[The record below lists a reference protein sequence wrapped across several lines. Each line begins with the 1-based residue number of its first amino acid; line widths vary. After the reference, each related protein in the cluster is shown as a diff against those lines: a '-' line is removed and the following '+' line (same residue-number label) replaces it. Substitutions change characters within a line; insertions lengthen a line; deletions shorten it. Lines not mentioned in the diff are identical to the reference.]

1 MIGIRDIS
9 DCTRVNISVRV
20 RAIEYEGE
28 CVLGSIPH
36 GGIRTGTAGRGVT
49 SFGIRADLSPV
60 RCASEDAGLPLG
72 GVDDPAE
79 PSRSRGKIPPG
90 AVAVERCVRLRA
102 TLV

>member
-1 MIGIRDIS
+1 MGDL
-9 DCTRVNISVRV
+9 
-20 RAIEYEGE
+20 
-28 CVLGSIPH
+28 LGSSPRKRASEDKARWKGPVLVCGASRQI
-36 GGIRTGTAGRGVT
+36 RGVT
-49 SFGIRADLSPV
+49 VGIRADLSPV